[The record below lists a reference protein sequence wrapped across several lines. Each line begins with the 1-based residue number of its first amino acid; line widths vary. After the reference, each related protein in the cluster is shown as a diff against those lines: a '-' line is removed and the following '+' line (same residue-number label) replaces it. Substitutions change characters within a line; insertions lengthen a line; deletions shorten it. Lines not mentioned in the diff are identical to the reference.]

1 MPRPHEMRDLIVLL
15 PGIMGSVLKKDN
27 KVVWGFAPGAVTRA
41 LFTGGGAIASA
52 LEMKGDDPLRDTL
65 GDGVTADE
73 LLPDLHLLPGFWKI
87 DGYSAITTF
96 IGSTFDVEPGK
107 NFRVFPYD
115 WRRDNRAA
123 ARKLQRDTHTWL
135 QEWRRQSPN
144 AKLIL
149 IAHSMGGIVSRYFLD
164 VLEGWKE
171 TRALITFGTPYRGS
185 LNALDTLCNG
195 LRKGPVTL
203 DRLSDFCRS
212 CTSIYQLLPIYP
224 VYDDGG
230 GKPLRIG
237 EVTGIPG
244 VDPGR
249 AKDALAVH
257 REIMTAV
264 DSNLK
269 VDTYNKGR
277 YKLFPIVG
285 NVQST
290 LQSAILQN
298 GKVVLSTSLEKV
310 DNSGDGT
317 VPRVSAIPHEYS
329 KADNATFAAMKHGSL
344 QNTPSLLE
352 HLEGVITGLDLD
364 LGKFLEPDKRV
375 QLSLSAGDVYFTDER
390 VTIGVDAGED
400 RLDLKARIID
410 GVTSTQIAEQD
421 MRDNRDGTYSADCGF
436 LQEGS
441 YRVEVGGM
449 SAATVADSFGV
460 SARVS

>member
-1 MPRPHEMRDLIVLL
+1 MPQPHQMRDLIVLL

-27 KVVWGFAPGAVTRA
+27 KVVWGFMPGAIARA

-52 LEMKGDDPLRDTL
+52 LEMKGDDPVRETL
-65 GDGVTADE
+65 DDGVTAEE
-73 LLPDLHLLPGFWKI
+73 LLPDLHLLPGYWKI
-87 DGYSAITTF
+87 DGYSAVSRF
-96 IGSTFDVEPGK
+96 IQSTFDVEQGK

-123 ARKLQRDTHTWL
+123 ARKLQRATHAWL
-135 QEWRRQSPN
+135 QEWRRQSPD

-164 VLEGWKE
+164 VLEGWTD

-203 DRLSDFCRS
+203 DRLSEFCRS

-230 GKPLRIG
+230 GTPLRVG
-237 EVTGIPG
+237 EITGIPG
-244 VDPGR
+244 VDAGK
-249 AKDALAVH
+249 AKEALAVH

-264 DSNLK
+264 DNNLK
-269 VDTYNKGR
+269 REAYQTGR

-290 LQSAILQN
+290 LQSAMLDN
-298 GKVVLSTSLEKV
+298 GKVVLRTSLENK

-364 LGKFLEPDKRV
+364 LGKFLEPDKRA
-375 QLSLSAGDVYFTDER
+375 QLSLNMGDVYFTDER
-390 VTIGVDAGED
+390 VTIGVDAGDD
-400 RLDLKARIID
+400 RLALKARIID
-410 GVTSTQIAEQD
+410 SVSGAQVTEQA
-421 MRDNRDGTYSADCGF
+421 MRDNRDGTYSADCG
-436 LQEGS
+436 LLNEGS
-441 YRVEVGGM
+441 YRVEVSGT
-449 SAATVADSFGV
+449 SAAMVADSFGV
-460 SARVS
+460 SERVS